1 MNGQRPEIIVL
12 PDAEVLADAAAR
24 RLAEFLRQAV
34 AERGWCTIALSGGST
49 PRALYQRLA
58 RPPVRDE
65 IDWSRI
71 HLFWGDERVVPPDHP
86 ESNYRMTREA
96 MLDHLP
102 IPPDNVHRISTERG
116 PDEAAEQYEAEL
128 RHVFGV
134 HPGETPEFDLILLGI
149 GADGHTASLFPHTAA
164 LAVSDRLVVANPV
177 PQLGTTRVTL
187 TAPVLQAARWVLVL
201 AVGPDKA
208 EAVARAIESPENI
221 DETPAQLLRHARG
234 RVTWMLDR
242 AAASRLASAR

>member
-1 MNGQRPEIIVL
+1 MNKQRPEIIVL
-12 PDAEVLADAAAR
+12 PDAEALADAAAR
-24 RLAEFLRQAV
+24 RLVEFLHQAV

-58 RPPVRDE
+58 RPPARDE
-65 IDWSRI
+65 IDWSRV
-71 HLFWGDERVVPPDHP
+71 HLFWGDERVVPPDHL
-86 ESNYRMTREA
+86 ESNYRMAREA

-102 IPPDNVHRISTERG
+102 IPPNNVHRILTELG

-134 HPGETPEFDLILLGI
+134 HAGETPEFDLILLGI

-164 LAVSDRLVVANPV
+164 LAVRDRLVVANAV
-177 PQLGTTRVTL
+177 PQLGTTRITL
-187 TAPVLQAARWVLVL
+187 TAPVIQAARSVLVL
-201 AVGPDKA
+201 ATGPDKA

-234 RVTWMLDR
+234 RVIWMLDR
-242 AAASRLASAR
+242 AAASRLASAG